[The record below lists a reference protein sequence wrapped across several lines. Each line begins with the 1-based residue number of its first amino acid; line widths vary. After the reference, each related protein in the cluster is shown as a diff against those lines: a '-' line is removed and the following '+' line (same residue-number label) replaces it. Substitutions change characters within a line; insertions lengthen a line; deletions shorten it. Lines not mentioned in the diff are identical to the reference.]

1 MTGLLIT
8 FLAGLSI
15 ALGVFIIRE
24 SNNSDTIEHL
34 SIAMALAAML
44 SLMLFDLLP
53 DILESSESLGWM
65 SLLLCLV
72 LGFLLLKLLDFFIP
86 DHEDHEETHEHEHAS
101 HIGLISALAI
111 ILHNIVEGMTVYSL
125 TLSSLNQGILF
136 ALGIS
141 LHNIPMGMMIYS
153 TMVRDGKHRR
163 EKSIILGL
171 VTISTLVGGLLMH
184 LLSAFMTETLIGVL
198 VCLASGMIVYI
209 VFLELLPHVLKTKE
223 PKINLIGILIG
234 FGLVFVSSLFA

>member
-8 FLAGLSI
+8 FLAGFSI
-15 ALGVFIIRE
+15 VLGVFIIRE
-24 SNNSDTIEHL
+24 SHNSDTIEHL

-53 DILESSESLGWM
+53 DILESKESLGFP
-65 SLLLCLV
+65 SLLLYLT

-86 DHEDHEETHEHEHAS
+86 DHEDQEETHEHEHAS
-101 HIGLISALAI
+101 HIGVISALAI

-163 EKSIILGL
+163 EKGLVLGL

-184 LLSAFMTETLIGVL
+184 LLSAFMTEALIGAL
-198 VCLASGMIVYI
+198 VCLASGMIFYI